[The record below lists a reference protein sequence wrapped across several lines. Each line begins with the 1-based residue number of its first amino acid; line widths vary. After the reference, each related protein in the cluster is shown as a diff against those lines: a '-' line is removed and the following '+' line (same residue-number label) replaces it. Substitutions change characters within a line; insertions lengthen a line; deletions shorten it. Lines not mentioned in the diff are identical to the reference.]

1 MEKTILNT
9 VNAPEA
15 IGPYSQGIEVGGWIF
30 TSGQLPIDPETGIM
44 EEKIEAQAMQSL
56 KNVAAVLEAAGS
68 SLKDAVKLTVFLFDM
83 KDFAAVNEV
92 YQNFFQSDYPARSAV
107 QVARLPKD
115 ARIEIEAI
123 AYKPR

>member
-68 SLKDAVKLTVFLFDM
+68 SLKDGVKLTVFLFDM

-92 YQNFFQSDYPARSAV
+92 YQNFFQSNYPARSAV

-123 AYKPR
+123 AYKPQ